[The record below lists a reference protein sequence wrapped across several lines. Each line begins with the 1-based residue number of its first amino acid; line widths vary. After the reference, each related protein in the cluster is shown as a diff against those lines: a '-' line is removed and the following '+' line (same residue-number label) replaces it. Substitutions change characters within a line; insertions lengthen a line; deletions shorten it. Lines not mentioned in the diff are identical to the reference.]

1 MAIATYLTELASSIW
16 MKVISK
22 PSLDCL
28 VRQTKPGDS
37 GALSF
42 PPLLSEKS
50 FVPLSVAET
59 SSLWQDRKTNF
70 SPFLDTLSHFWAQ
83 NLHPTPQTGWL
94 YESHRRGQSA
104 SFKHRHAFPHFS
116 TGWSWFTLLICQQ
129 DQEQSQNIS
138 ELGPSPNPAPASWRS
153 PLPRPQPP

>member
-1 MAIATYLTELASSIW
+1 MAITTYLTELASSIW
-16 MKVISK
+16 IKVISK

-59 SSLWQDRKTNF
+59 SSLWQDRKANF

-94 YESHRRGQSA
+94 YESHRRGQSP
-104 SFKHRHAFPHFS
+104 SFKHWHAFPHFS
-116 TGWSWFTLLICQQ
+116 TGWSWFTLLIGQQ